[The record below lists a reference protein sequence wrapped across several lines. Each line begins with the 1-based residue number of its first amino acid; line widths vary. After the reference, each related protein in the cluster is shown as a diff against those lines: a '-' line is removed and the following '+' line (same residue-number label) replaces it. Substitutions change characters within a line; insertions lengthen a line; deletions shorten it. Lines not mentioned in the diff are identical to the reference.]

1 MRLNSWLIILCL
13 TGLSLLLGGHTFG
26 INQDAYYLPLI
37 FPGPSDVYRQS
48 LNQYVTW
55 FYPMI
60 VFFSRF
66 ISVTV
71 VWFIFHLI
79 SIFIF
84 VLGLVLLS
92 RILFKTSLPGYLAV
106 LFLMF
111 PKFSLGGIMVGINH
125 GYLYQSFFVFP
136 FGLLCLWLFTR
147 QKELL
152 AFSLAGLMANFH
164 SLTAI
169 HLLAW
174 LGLALLLAKKIRLAT
189 IGLGLFLL
197 FSLPIIWQ
205 NFQSN
210 IFHSSIVSLSGW
222 LAFNQL
228 RSGHHLFPFTWDLIP
243 WFKGLWP
250 LIGLFLFASNVSGY

>member
-1 MRLNSWLIILCL
+1 M
-13 TGLSLLLGGHTFG
+13 
-26 INQDAYYLPLI
+26 
-37 FPGPSDVYRQS
+37 
-48 LNQYVTW
+48 
-55 FYPMI
+55 
-60 VFFSRF
+60 
-66 ISVTV
+66 

-174 LGLALLLAKKIRLAT
+174 LGLALLLAKKSVWPLSAWGYFCFLASRLFGKISSPTFFTHQLSVCPVGWPLTNFAPAT
-189 IGLGLFLL
+189 TYFLL
-197 FSLPIIWQ
+197 PGI
-205 NFQSN
+205 
-210 IFHSSIVSLSGW
+210 
-222 LAFNQL
+222 
-228 RSGHHLFPFTWDLIP
+228 
-243 WFKGLWP
+243 
-250 LIGLFLFASNVSGY
+250 